1 MLLGAVCAAVDGSI
15 LTYLTRQSAK
25 RLEEHCKGNLK
36 KGAIILEYIFG
47 TNDYSGVEV
56 LKTVGKEHTDLIGF
70 QETVREYP
78 DCTITDSFYVVQKT
92 KSDKDAEGNCY
103 DWYVINQHNRTVDK
117 TKPVQMNLDVLMAS
131 MLEG

>member
-1 MLLGAVCAAVDGSI
+1 M
-15 LTYLTRQSAK
+15 
-25 RLEEHCKGNLK
+25 
-36 KGAIILEYIFG
+36 EYIFG
-47 TNDYSGVEV
+47 TNDYGGVEV
-56 LKTVGKEHTDLIGF
+56 LKTVGKEHTDLAGF

-92 KSDKDAEGNCY
+92 KSDEDAEGNCY

-117 TKPVQMNLDVLMAS
+117 TKPVQRNLDVLMAS